1 MAKMTLIWLGVVA
14 ALVVIELLTYG
25 LYFAALAVAALVPLV
40 LSLFDAPMWLQG
52 AGFLAASI
60 LALVYVRPLI
70 AKWQGKNPERMTNVA
85 SLVGKEA
92 LVLQDVTED
101 SGLVKVW
108 GEDWSARVR
117 DGVRTK
123 GAKVTIEE
131 IDGATL
137 IVR

>member
-1 MAKMTLIWLGVVA
+1 MTFVWLGVLA
-14 ALVVIELLTYG
+14 ALIVIELLTYG
-25 LYFAALAVAALVPLV
+25 LYFAALAVATIVPLV
-40 LSLFDAPMWLQG
+40 LSLFGAPMWLQG
-52 AGFLAASI
+52 AGFLAAAI
-60 LALVYVRPLI
+60 VALVYVRPLI
-70 AKWQGKNPERMTNVA
+70 AKWQGKHPERMTNVA
-85 SLVGKEA
+85 SLVGKQA
-92 LVLQDVTED
+92 TVTQDVTED

-117 DGVRTK
+117 EGVRMK

>member
-1 MAKMTLIWLGVVA
+1 MTLIWLGVVA

-85 SLVGKEA
+85 SLVGKQA

-117 DGVRTK
+117 EGVRTK
-123 GAKVTIEE
+123 GDKVTIEE

>member
-1 MAKMTLIWLGVVA
+1 MTLIWLGVVA
-14 ALVVIELLTYG
+14 ALVAIELLTYG

-52 AGFLAASI
+52 AGFLVASI

-117 DGVRTK
+117 EGVRTK

>member
-1 MAKMTLIWLGVVA
+1 MTFVWLVVVA

-40 LSLFDAPMWLQG
+40 LSLFGLPLWVQG
-52 AGFLAASI
+52 LGFLGASI
-60 LALVYVRPLI
+60 AALVYVRPLI
-70 AKWQGKNPERMTNVA
+70 AKWQGKHPERMTNVA
-85 SLVGKEA
+85 SLVGKQA
-92 LVLQDVTED
+92 TVLQDVTED

-108 GEDWSARVR
+108 GEEWTARVSEGIR
-117 DGVRTK
+117 MK

>member
-1 MAKMTLIWLGVVA
+1 VT
-14 ALVVIELLTYG
+14 
-25 LYFAALAVAALVPLV
+25 
-40 LSLFDAPMWLQG
+40 
-52 AGFLAASI
+52 
-60 LALVYVRPLI
+60 
-70 AKWQGKNPERMTNVA
+70 
-85 SLVGKEA
+85 
-92 LVLQDVTED
+92 QDVTED

-117 DGVRTK
+117 EGVRMK

>member
-1 MAKMTLIWLGVVA
+1 MTLIWLGVVA

-117 DGVRTK
+117 EGVRTK

>member
-1 MAKMTLIWLGVVA
+1 MIWLGVVA

-117 DGVRTK
+117 EGVRTK

>member
-1 MAKMTLIWLGVVA
+1 MTLIWLGVVA

-117 DGVRTK
+117 DGVRPK

>member
-1 MAKMTLIWLGVVA
+1 MTLIWLGVVA

-40 LSLFDAPMWLQG
+40 LSLLDAPMWLQG
-52 AGFLAASI
+52 AGFLAAAI

-117 DGVRTK
+117 EGVRTK

>member
-1 MAKMTLIWLGVVA
+1 MTLIWLGVVA

-85 SLVGKEA
+85 SLVGKQA

-117 DGVRTK
+117 EGVRTK

>member
-1 MAKMTLIWLGVVA
+1 MTLIWLGVVA

>member
-1 MAKMTLIWLGVVA
+1 
-14 ALVVIELLTYG
+14 
-25 LYFAALAVAALVPLV
+25 
-40 LSLFDAPMWLQG
+40 
-52 AGFLAASI
+52 
-60 LALVYVRPLI
+60 
-70 AKWQGKNPERMTNVA
+70 MTNVA
-85 SLVGKEA
+85 SLVGKQA
-92 LVLQDVTED
+92 TVTQDVTED

-117 DGVRTK
+117 EGVRMK

>member
-1 MAKMTLIWLGVVA
+1 MTLIWLGVVA

-52 AGFLAASI
+52 AGFLAAAI

-85 SLVGKEA
+85 SLGGKQA

-101 SGLVKVW
+101 SGLVKDW